1 MSLKHLTG
9 FQVLLDQDLQRK
21 LSNLSIHR
29 HVSKGAVIRELLRCA
44 WSSAFTTAKYCTNSV
59 RCPLPN
65 PSPPADIPEDLKPEP
80 ELQLPL

>member
-1 MSLKHLTG
+1 MPPKHLTG

-21 LSNLSIHR
+21 LENLSRHR

-44 WSSAFTTAKYCTNSV
+44 WSSTFTTAKYCTNSV

-65 PSPPADIPEDLKPEP
+65 PSPPADLPQDLQPQT